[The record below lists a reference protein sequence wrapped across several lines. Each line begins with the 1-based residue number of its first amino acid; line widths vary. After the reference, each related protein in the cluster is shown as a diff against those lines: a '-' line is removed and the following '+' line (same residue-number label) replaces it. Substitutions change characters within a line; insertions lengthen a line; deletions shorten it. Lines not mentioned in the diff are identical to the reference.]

1 MTINKPVRY
10 AAIAAIALG
19 TVTFSQSASAQLSVN
34 ATGNVTV
41 TVDNNITVTPVL
53 PIDFGTVSAI
63 SSNTKT
69 ATLAINTSDTLTPTN
84 DAPAAFFPDAASTP
98 TSGTF
103 DVEGPNGVTL
113 TITLPAAPVAVNQ
126 GGACVGTAPD
136 FTLDTFVSSPAGTLT
151 GLGTGTPVTVSVGAT
166 LKTDPA
172 TVGTVAYESC
182 AHVGTYTFTVA
193 F

>member
-1 MTINKPVRY
+1 MLINKSVRY
-10 AAIAAIALG
+10 AAFTALLLG
-19 TVTFSQSASAQLSVN
+19 AGTFSHGAFAQLSVN

-63 SSNTKT
+63 SASTKT

-84 DAPAAFFPDAASTP
+84 DAPAVFYPDAASTP

-113 TITLPAAPVAVNQ
+113 NITLPGAPVAVNQ
-126 GGACVGTAPD
+126 GG
-136 FTLDTFVSSPAGTLT
+136 
-151 GLGTGTPVTVSVGAT
+151 GLLWYGA
-166 LKTDPA
+166 
-172 TVGTVAYESC
+172 
-182 AHVGTYTFTVA
+182 
-193 F
+193 